1 MKIVDLLVLQ
11 GAVVVELD
19 IPLITE
25 GIAVYYTLV
34 PAEVS
39 TDMARFDGL
48 KYGLQHDTT
57 DALSH
62 NDYLATIRAEGFGDE
77 VMRRILL

>member
-1 MKIVDLLVLQ
+1 MNVVDMLVTQ
-11 GAVVVELD
+11 GAIVVELD

-48 KYGLQHDTT
+48 KFGLQDDTST
-57 DALSH
+57 FTSH
-62 NDYLATIRAEGFGDE
+62 NEYISQIREQ
-77 VMRRILL
+77 

>member
-1 MKIVDLLVLQ
+1 MTIVDILVSQ
-11 GAVVVELD
+11 GAIIVELD
-19 IPLITE
+19 VPLITE

-48 KYGLQHDTT
+48 KYGLQYDTHDAT
-57 DALSH
+57 SH
-62 NDYLATIRAEGFGDE
+62 NAYLASIRME
-77 VMRRILL
+77 